1 MQTVKDNSEKRCY
14 KLFIDELGNASFKH
28 PSELYILSG
37 CSIDESERNR
47 MKIVADR
54 IKFKYWGHTDIVFH
68 SREIGRK
75 DGDFKIFKDRGLYKS
90 FLHDIEDFL
99 SNSNF
104 KMFFLVVDKKNAR
117 RIGWNDIKIY
127 KDTTSFII
135 KNFLL
140 ILLSNDSRGEVI
152 IESATAEKDFYFH
165 RALGHFVAEGLRKP
179 KVNHSKVQDTL
190 TSISFVSKKNHDIE
204 EQVADLFAHA
214 AKCKYLKKTHRP
226 NTYEGIILKI
236 LKKKIFK
243 IPRNAKPTKERFFKE
258 VEPFK
263 VLP

>member
-1 MQTVKDNSEKRCY
+1 MTTTKSNSEKKCY

-28 PSELYILSG
+28 PSKLYILSG
-37 CSIDESERNR
+37 CSIDESERDK
-47 MKIVADR
+47 MKIAADR

-75 DGDFKIFKDRGLYKS
+75 DGNFKIFKDKNLYKS
-90 FLHDIEDFL
+90 FLCDLENFL
-99 SNSNF
+99 NNSNF
-104 KMFFLVVDKKNAR
+104 KTFFLVVDKSDAIK
-117 RIGWNDIKIY
+117 IGWNDIKIY

-135 KNFLL
+135 RNFLL

-165 RALGHFVAEGLRKP
+165 RALGHFVAEGLKKP
-179 KVNHSKVQDTL
+179 KVDHSKVQETL

-204 EQVADLFAHA
+204 EQISDLFAHA
-214 AKCKYLKKTHRP
+214 AKCKYMKKIPRSG
-226 NTYEGIILKI
+226 TYEDIMLKT

-243 IPRNAKPTKERFFKE
+243 IPRNASPTKERFFKE

-263 VLP
+263 VIP